1 MTPAERAA
9 QMALVARKREANN
22 KVRNRAEMPK
32 TAKIIDEFTQ
42 VFGKLP
48 AGRVWEG
55 GRTVEWGDLKTI
67 DRGKR

>member
-9 QMALVARKREANN
+9 AIAIKARQREAKD
-22 KVRNRAEMPK
+22 KVRNRAEMPE
-32 TAKIIDEFTQ
+32 TAAHLDQFRE

-55 GRTVEWGDLKTI
+55 GRTVTWGDRWWDK
-67 DRGKR
+67 